1 MESFADYL
9 SNIKYFIYGGINTL
23 PLSLAATLL
32 IIGLF
37 TSHYAMLFFLFG
49 MMILAPSF
57 AWIINTFLA
66 KALNKES
73 IIKSVCTLQQPFLTS
88 KSPPPIKEPLLL
100 SPWLSM
106 TLFFF
111 SYIITNAYML
121 LQAPPSN
128 DGKPPPKSPATEDIM
143 GKVEARTS
151 RLWVALGS
159 IIVIMCGVL
168 YFRYKTNCEIFFK
181 GENESMGMPI
191 ARVLIYTAIG
201 GIGYGWCKLMSRIG
215 ENRLSDIFGIANRMI
230 TSAAFGP
237 SGPTVCL
244 PVP

>member
-32 IIGLF
+32 LIGLF
-37 TSHYAMLFFLFG
+37 TSHYAMLFFLSG

-57 AWIINTFLA
+57 AWLVNTFLA
-66 KALNKES
+66 ERLNAMPT
-73 IIKSVCTLQQPFLTS
+73 IKSVCTLQHPFLTS
-88 KSPPPIKEPLLL
+88 KSPPATQEPLLL

-111 SYIITNAYML
+111 SYIITNAVTL
-121 LQAPPSN
+121 LQAPASN
-128 DGKPPPKSPATEDIM
+128 DGKPPLDSPATEDLM

-159 IIVIMCGVL
+159 IIVIMCGIL
-168 YFRYKTNCEIFFK
+168 YFRHKTNCEIFFK
-181 GENESMGMPI
+181 GDKESMVMPI
-191 ARVLIYTAIG
+191 VRVLIYATIG

-237 SGPTVCL
+237 SAPTVCL